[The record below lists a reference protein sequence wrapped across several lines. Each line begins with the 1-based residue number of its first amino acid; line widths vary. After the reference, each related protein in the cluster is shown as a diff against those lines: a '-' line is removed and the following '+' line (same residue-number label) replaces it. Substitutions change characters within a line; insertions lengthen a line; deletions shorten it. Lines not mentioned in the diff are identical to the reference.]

1 MATCHATSVLVKVND
16 YVIIYKDVLGYYKD
30 ELFSDAFPI
39 EELPALYSVTAKT
52 VVKDLNVKVDLGG
65 DAHEEAEAEEAEA
78 VGDSGTVKVI
88 NLVDSHRLQPT
99 NFDKKGYLTYLKG
112 YMKEIEAYLG
122 EKAPG
127 EVAGF
132 KTAAQEAAKTIVA
145 DFDSYSF
152 YQGENLDAEGMVVL
166 ARPAGDD
173 TWTFMFWKHGIKA
186 EKY

>member
-1 MATCHATSVLVKVND
+1 MM
-16 YVIIYKDVLGYYKD
+16 IYKDVLGYYKD

-39 EELPALYSVTAKT
+39 EELPALYSVTAKN

-65 DAHEEAEAEEAEA
+65 DAHEEAEEAKA
-78 VGDSGTVKVI
+78 AGDSGTVKVI

-99 NFDKKGYLTYLKG
+99 SFDKKGYLTYLKG

-122 EKAPG
+122 ERAPG
-127 EVAGF
+127 EAAGF
-132 KTAAQEAAKTIVA
+132 RKAAQEAAKTIVD

-152 YQGENLDAEGMVVL
+152 YQGENLDAEGMAVL
-166 ARPAGDD
+166 ARPAGD
-173 TWTFMFWKHGIKA
+173 TWTFLFWKHGIKA

>member
-1 MATCHATSVLVKVND
+1 M
-16 YVIIYKDVLGYYKD
+16 IYKDVLGYYKD

-39 EELPALYSVTAKT
+39 EELPALYSVTARMVVRDPSVT
-52 VVKDLNVKVDLGG
+52 VDIGI
-65 DAHEEAEAEEAEA
+65 DANQDGESDAAGEAEAAGGSEA
-78 VGDSGTVKVI
+78 VKVN
-88 NLVDSHRLQPT
+88 NLIESHRLQPT
-99 NFDKKGYLTYLKG
+99 SFDKKGYLTCLKG

-122 EKAPG
+122 ERAPD

-132 KTAAQEAAKTIVA
+132 RKAAQEAAKTIVD

-173 TWTFMFWKHGIKA
+173 TWTFLFWKHGVKA

>member
-1 MATCHATSVLVKVND
+1 MM
-16 YVIIYKDVLGYYKD
+16 IYKDVLGYYKD

-39 EELPALYSVTAKT
+39 EELPALYSVTARM
-52 VVKDLNVKVDLGG
+52 VVKDPSVTVDLGSDTNQDG
-65 DAHEEAEAEEAEA
+65 EAEAA
-78 VGDSGTVKVI
+78 GDSDTVKVN
-88 NLVDSHRLQPT
+88 NLIESHRLQPT
-99 NFDKKGYLTYLKG
+99 SFDKKGYLTYLKG

-122 EKAPG
+122 ERAPG
-127 EVAGF
+127 EAAGF
-132 KTAAQEAAKTIVA
+132 RKAAQEAAKTIVD

-173 TWTFMFWKHGIKA
+173 TWTFLFWKHGVKA